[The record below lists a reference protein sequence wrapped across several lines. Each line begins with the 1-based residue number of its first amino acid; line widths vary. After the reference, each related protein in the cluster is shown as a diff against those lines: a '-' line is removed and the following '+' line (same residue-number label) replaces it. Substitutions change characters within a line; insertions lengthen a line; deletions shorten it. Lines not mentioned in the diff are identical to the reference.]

1 MKYPKTV
8 IFFREGVRSFASQ
21 GTVTVKYGQNSA
33 RYVEIDTSHTC
44 LLTIEMPT
52 AYQLSSALHMPG
64 WEFRKKTVNGKKIT
78 YRKIIFEMRKQ

>member
-33 RYVEIDTSHTC
+33 RYVEIDTSHT
-44 LLTIEMPT
+44 